1 MSPCDNRN
9 VFLEFKDGFLCQGQL
24 DAAGAPQPCAQYM
37 PVSFLDGNILVVG
50 DGGEAAHWE
59 VNNDILILTFLDND
73 KKTPKEQ
80 ISLTRHEK

>member
-1 MSPCDNRN
+1 
-9 VFLEFKDGFLCQGQL
+9 
-24 DAAGAPQPCAQYM
+24 M